1 MQASNTTATTGRN
14 GFQARA
20 GISKPDAPVAAAT
33 GGQGQKKATT
43 GEVVF
48 RVKRK
53 GNDGEMFNGKQVKWV
68 TVGSLYKNTVTETGE
83 VYYSFSA
90 KEDIA
95 QGIHKAYDA
104 TAPLA

>member
-1 MQASNTTATTGRN
+1 MQASNTTTGRN

-20 GISKPDAPVAAAT
+20 GISKPAAVPAAASST
-33 GGQGQKKATT
+33 GKKATT

-104 TAPLA
+104 TAPLS